1 MPIDSK
7 PRNNDGGKAV
17 YPRGKET
24 CTTAKKRNFAFFYA
38 HYQRIDRKN
47 TKIFTRNPKKRKKAL
62 ADESPTVV

>member
-17 YPRGKET
+17 CPRGKET
-24 CTTAKKRNFAFFYA
+24 CTTAKKRNFALFDA
-38 HYQRIDRKN
+38 HNQPIDRKN

-62 ADESPTVV
+62 ADGSPTVV

>member
-17 YPRGKET
+17 SSCGKET
-24 CTTAKKRNFAFFYA
+24 CTTGEKCNFALFDA
-38 HYQRIDRKN
+38 HNQPIDRKN

-62 ADESPTVV
+62 ADGSPTVV